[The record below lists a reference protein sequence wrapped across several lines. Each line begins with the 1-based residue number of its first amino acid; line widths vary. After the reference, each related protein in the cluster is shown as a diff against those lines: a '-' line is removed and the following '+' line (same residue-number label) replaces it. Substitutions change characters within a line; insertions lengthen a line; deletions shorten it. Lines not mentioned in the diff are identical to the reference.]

1 MNIYLLRHGETE
13 QNLKGYYY
21 GSLDVDI
28 TPKGIC
34 QIESVSNKINSID
47 FDKIFSSN
55 TKRAISSAKIILNNR
70 DLSYIIDDRLNET
83 NLGLFEGKS
92 YEDIQKEYPI
102 EFKMWSED
110 WKQYAPPKGECYV
123 DFYRRVKEFFEEIL
137 KLKDENILIVTHGGV
152 IRSLLTYIMGEN
164 LDMFWKFGSKNADL
178 TIIKYEYENLYIDS
192 ITHVEM

>member
-28 TPKGIC
+28 TPKGRI

-55 TKRAISSAKIILNNR
+55 TKRGISSAEIILKNR
-70 DLSYIIDDRLNET
+70 DVSFIVDDRLNET

-92 YEDIQKEYPI
+92 YKDIQMEYPI
-102 EFKMWSED
+102 EFKMWSKD
-110 WKQYAPPKGECYV
+110 WKGYAPPKGECYV
-123 DFYRRVKEFFEEIL
+123 DFYKRVKEFFEEIL

-152 IRSLLTYIMGEN
+152 IRSILTYIMGED

-178 TIIKYEYENLYIDS
+178 TLVKYEYENLYIDS
-192 ITHVEM
+192 ITHVEI